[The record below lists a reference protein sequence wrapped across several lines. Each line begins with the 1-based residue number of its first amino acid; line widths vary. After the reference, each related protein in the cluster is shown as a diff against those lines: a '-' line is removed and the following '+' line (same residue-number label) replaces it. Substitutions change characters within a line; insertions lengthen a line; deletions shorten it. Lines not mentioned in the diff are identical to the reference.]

1 MRSQRLGH
9 NRVTF
14 THSLY
19 TPRVSCGS
27 EGKDPA
33 QGIHPWVRKIPWE
46 RKWQPTPVFL
56 PEKPQGQR
64 SLAAT
69 VQYRTW
75 QRERTERL
83 THTCAPTL
91 QPAPLDTLPQT
102 LGGTASLCLL
112 WLPRASSALVQVGI
126 QVRPRAQT
134 RRLRSECPLS
144 PSPGRPGLLQK
155 HWLLASAPRSHP
167 RTCTCALAARGC
179 HRAGPSPGLPG
190 RPPPA
195 PLAAPRP
202 LPASGGGGASGARLL
217 SSPSAFTPLSPPDVG
232 ERKQKT

>member
-1 MRSQRLGH
+1 MARKV
-9 NRVTF
+9 NIP
-14 THSLY
+14 
-19 TPRVSCGS
+19 PRGSIPGS
-27 EGKDPA
+27 ERFLGKGNGNP
-33 QGIHPWVRKIPWE
+33 
-46 RKWQPTPVFL
+46 L
-56 PEKPQGQR
+56 
-64 SLAAT
+64 
-69 VQYRTW
+69 QYSCLKNPRDRGAWRLQSRTEPG
-75 QRERTERL
+75 RESERTERL

-134 RRLRSECPLS
+134 RRLRSECPLF
-144 PSPGRPGLLQK
+144 PLPREARAAAETLTPGVRRRVHIPER
-155 HWLLASAPRSHP
+155 APVRLP
-167 RTCTCALAARGC
+167 PEGATEPA
-179 HRAGPSPGLPG
+179 PSPGLPG